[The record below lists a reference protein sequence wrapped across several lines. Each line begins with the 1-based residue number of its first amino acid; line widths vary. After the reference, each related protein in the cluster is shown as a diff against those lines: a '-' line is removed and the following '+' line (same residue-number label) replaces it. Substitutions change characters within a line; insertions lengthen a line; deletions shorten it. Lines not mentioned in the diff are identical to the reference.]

1 MNKLL
6 VKSGAAF
13 VAAMMIA
20 TSAIAPTAA
29 WARTSVS
36 AAVAQSE
43 ETEKGVLIA
52 RVQRDGPAAKAGL
65 RRGDI
70 LLSIDGIAV
79 NSVAE
84 LTTAVS
90 ALKPNA
96 TAKLVVLRGDAEQTL
111 TVTVGNRSG
120 AGFLG
125 LTPAGDGAFPQMP
138 QRGLEFRLGQT
149 VIESVVTGSPADK
162 AGLKKGDVVLLVDG
176 AVLSPTVALAD
187 VIGAKKPGDSVTIGV
202 QTGNDATTK
211 RDVKVTLGENPAK
224 KGAAWLGVQ
233 YRPGFGMSER
243 GGRAMPLPQM
253 TMVAVVGSVAADSPA
268 AKAGLRERDVIS
280 EIDGKKVTN
289 PRMLIEAVQ
298 AKKIGDTVTLN
309 VQRGSETKEIK
320 VTLGVNPNDKGKPYL
335 GIQLGSVIERIV
347 PNGSEGSV
355 LPFDLESL
363 GFPDIEEYLKQL
375 PRQQEVNPNDGVM

>member
-13 VAAMMIA
+13 MAAMMIA
-20 TSAIAPTAA
+20 TSAITPNAT
-29 WARTSVS
+29 WARTGVS
-36 AAVAQSE
+36 AVAAQSE

-70 LLSIDGIAV
+70 LLSIDGKAV

-84 LTTAVS
+84 LMS
-90 ALKPNA
+90 ATSVLKPNA

-120 AGFLG
+120 VGFLG
-125 LTPAGDGAFPQMP
+125 LTPAGDGVFPQLP

-149 VIESVVTGSPADK
+149 VIEAVVAGSPAEK
-162 AGLKKGDVVLLVDG
+162 AGLKKGDVVISVDG
-176 AVLSPTVALAD
+176 AVLAPTEVLAD
-187 VIGAKKPGDSVTIGV
+187 VIGAKKPGDSVTFGV
-202 QTGNDATTK
+202 QTGNDVTTR
-211 RDVKVTLGENPAK
+211 RDVKVTLGENPDK

-233 YRPGFGMSER
+233 YRPGFGVSER
-243 GGRAMPLPQM
+243 GGRMMPLPQM
-253 TMVAVVGSVAADSPA
+253 MMGAVVGLVVTNSPA
-268 AKAGLRERDVIS
+268 AKAGLLEGDVIT

-298 AKKIGDTVTLN
+298 AKKIGDTVTLK

-320 VTLGVNPNDKGKPYL
+320 VRLGDNPNDQGKPYL
-335 GIQLGSVIERIV
+335 GIQLGSVIERNV

-355 LPFDLESL
+355 LPFDLEAL

-375 PRQQEVNPNDGVM
+375 PRQQEVNPNDSVM